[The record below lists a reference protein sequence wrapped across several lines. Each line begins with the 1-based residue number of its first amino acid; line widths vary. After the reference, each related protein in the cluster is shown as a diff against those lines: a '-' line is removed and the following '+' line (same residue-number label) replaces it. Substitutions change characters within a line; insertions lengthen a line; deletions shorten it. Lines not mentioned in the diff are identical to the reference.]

1 MEETKNIWNKTSS
14 EITVRDQ
21 LVVTAAVIGG
31 LTAVTV
37 IINGAALGWAKFQDR
52 KFRKHNAEK

>member
-21 LVVTAAVIGG
+21 LVVSAAVIGG
-31 LTAVTV
+31 LLGASV
-37 IINGAALGWAKFQDR
+37 IINGACLGWAKLQER
-52 KFRKHNAEK
+52 RNRKHLTEK